1 MFEMIQNLTAFKG
14 FIEPQICFN
23 ESKSQDEFNL
33 PAFNLAPVYFDLYR
47 EKRSAPT
54 FSAKNLK
61 LRPKK
66 SETNLFSGLTQFIK
80 PIFPTKPKSAKPNN
94 YRIKDSKT
102 KHKNQNLDF
111 KLISSLKNKPKIKV
125 EKSSNRLNPVKISKS
140 NSRLNSKPVS
150 KLNSKPKPRLKSRPV
165 SKLDSKPKP
174 RLNSRPVSKLDSKP
188 KPRLKSRPV
197 SKLNSKSKPRLK
209 TAGEKSDSRKNT
221 FVCLK

>member
-1 MFEMIQNLTAFKG
+1 MFEMNQNLSAFKG

-47 EKRSAPT
+47 EKRSAPAYT
-54 FSAKNLK
+54 EKNLK
-61 LRPKK
+61 LKPKK
-66 SETNLFSGLTQFIK
+66 SETNLFSGLARFIK

-94 YRIKDSKT
+94 YKIKDSKT

-111 KLISSLKNKPKIKV
+111 KLKSSLKNKPKMKV
-125 EKSSNRLNPVKISKS
+125 EKSNNRLNPVKILKS

-150 KLNSKPKPRLKSRPV
+150 KLNSKPKS
-165 SKLDSKPKP
+165 
-174 RLNSRPVSKLDSKP
+174 RLNSRPVS
-188 KPRLKSRPV
+188 R
-197 SKLNSKSKPRLK
+197 LNSKSKPRLK